1 MLEAEGVFEA
11 ALSSRLDVGGSSESG
26 GGSQRQEGVTGWRPE
41 LGGGGGPPCPWCRG
55 NWGAVQ
61 ASRPRLVSSG
71 QKWLRCGPSLGGRRE
86 VSVPS
91 AGALGAVWLPGK
103 GVSTKPA
110 FSGQP
115 VGQPLAAFF
124 WEKVRG
130 RGLSL
135 PGVRSGPS
143 PARGGSPRSDL
154 QAPWFPLTSPR
165 PRESAGPSCR
175 PPPACAPVSAPLIEG
190 SGQLSL

>member
-1 MLEAEGVFEA
+1 MLEV
-11 ALSSRLDVGGSSESG
+11 VGS
-26 GGSQRQEGVTGWRPE
+26 
-41 LGGGGGPPCPWCRG
+41 LKPPCLLGWMWEGRQRLGVGHRGRREAQAGAGRGAGAGQGWCRG
-55 NWGAVQ
+55 TWGAVQ

-71 QKWLRCGPSLGGRRE
+71 QKWLPCGPSLGGRTE
-86 VSVPS
+86 VTEVRVPS
-91 AGALGAVWLPGK
+91 TEALGAVWLPGK
-103 GVSTKPA
+103 AVSTKPA

-124 WEKVRG
+124 WEKARG

-143 PARGGSPRSDL
+143 PARGGSPRSHL
-154 QAPWFPLTSPR
+154 QALWFPLTSR

-175 PPPACAPVSAPLIEG
+175 PPPTCAPVSAPLIQG